1 MRRPGVLPN
10 TYRAPM
16 RPRLIGVP
24 QFPASYSRIVGTPI
38 CLGENDRFGD
48 CVTVA
53 AFNAAATANARRG
66 IFTPFADIE
75 PFDLYVRL
83 GGMPADQGLDPA
95 TLFNYWLSTPIGGYR
110 LGGIHEIALTDISG
124 IKQTI
129 IDTGFAFFTAD
140 LDEAQMTQEEWVPA
154 DSPEEGGHATI
165 LVSWNADRF
174 DDATWG
180 AEREV
185 SPEFIAKQG
194 MNCWRLELVQA

>member
-10 TYRAPM
+10 TFHAPL
-16 RPRLIGVP
+16 RPRLVGAP

-38 CLGENDRFGD
+38 CLGENDIHGD

-66 IFTPFADIE
+66 IFTPFANVE
-75 PFDLYVRL
+75 PFKLYETL

-95 TLFNYWLSTPIGGYR
+95 TLFNYWLASPIGGYR
-110 LGGIHEIALTDISG
+110 LGGIHEIALTDIAG

-129 IDTGFAFFTAD
+129 IDTGCCYFTAD
-140 LDEAQMTQEEWVPA
+140 LDESQMTQEEWVPV

-165 LVSWNADRF
+165 LVGWNGPRF

-194 MNCWRLELVQA
+194 LNCWRLELVQT